1 MSERAESLEDICDM
15 SVNLC
20 QVDSSSAGPPLLPIF
35 MPDVISG
42 LNGIGSSSRVLSSAV
57 SGLPMSAGVVKLSDG
72 EVDSVSVGKN
82 YVDKISTIVVS
93 GVGVSAAPGANISE
107 PVLSVTSVAGKSGR
121 LVSVGKL
128 GEKSVKG
135 VCGANDLGSQVCQLH
150 PVRCCVDGDHRPV
163 FVDFT
168 DLFIGGTKSR
178 LCGKVGDALVSGN
191 PMVMCVEGVRPT
203 KFTGN

>member
-15 SVNLC
+15 SGNLR

-72 EVDSVSVGKN
+72 EVDSVSVGKK
-82 YVDKISTIVVS
+82 YADKISTVVVS
-93 GVGVSAAPGANISE
+93 GVGVSAASGANVSR
-107 PVLSVTSVAGKSGR
+107 PGLSVTSVTGESGR
-121 LVSVGKL
+121 LVSVSGL
-128 GEKSVKG
+128 DERTIMG
-135 VCGANDLGSQVCQLH
+135 VCGTDGLGSQVCQPH
-150 PVRCCVDGDHRPV
+150 PFKCGVDGDHYPI
-163 FVDFT
+163 FMDFT
-168 DLFIGGTKSR
+168 DLSIQGANSR
-178 LCGKVGDALVSGN
+178 LCGKVGGALVSGS
-191 PMVMCVEGVRPT
+191 PMVMCVGGVSPS